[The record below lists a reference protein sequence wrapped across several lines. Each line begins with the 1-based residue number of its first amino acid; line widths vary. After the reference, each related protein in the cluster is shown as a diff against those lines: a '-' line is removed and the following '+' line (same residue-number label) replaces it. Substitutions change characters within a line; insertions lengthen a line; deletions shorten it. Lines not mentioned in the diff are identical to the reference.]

1 MAWPRHPIAVAF
13 LTFVLSTFP
22 LVLLAGPPQGPELG
36 QPAPVEDIEKW
47 DIGIM
52 PDGEGLPPGR
62 GTVPEG
68 KVVYETHCASCHGP
82 AGAGGSADQL
92 AGATMGLTSEYPEK
106 TIGSYWPYATTLF
119 DMTRRSMPMD
129 KPGLLTDDE
138 VYAVTAYLL
147 YLNNIIDE
155 TAVMDATT
163 LPRVKM
169 PNREGFIDV
178 YELEKG
184 ER

>member
-1 MAWPRHPIAVAF
+1 MAAACRHVITGALLTVF
-13 LTFVLSTFP
+13 LPALPV
-22 LVLLAGPPQGPELG
+22 LAGPPQVPELG
-36 QPAPVEDIEKW
+36 QPAAAEDVEKW

-68 KVVYETHCASCHGP
+68 EVVYETHCASCHGP
-82 AGAGGSADQL
+82 GGAGGSADQL
-92 AGATMGLTSEYPEK
+92 AGTTMGLTSDYPEK

-184 ER
+184 KR